1 MASLSVVITGAG
13 LVCAVGDKPAGVHEA
28 LCGGRTG
35 FGPSAIL
42 AEQAGKYRVAEIR
55 DFAPRDY
62 LGPRNLR
69 PLDRTGQLAAV
80 AAELALADAGWPVA
94 ERDRQEV
101 GLVLGTTFCSVRTI
115 GEFDRR
121 AMRDGP
127 EYASPLDFANTVI
140 NAAAG
145 QVAIW
150 HHLRGLNSTISTGA
164 VSGLHAIGYASQMI
178 RAGRATRLLAGGAE
192 ELCFESF
199 LGFLRT
205 NLLCGFG
212 DTEWPRPFDK
222 RRAGCILGE
231 GAGFVMLEAQDAAAA
246 RGARVLGRV
255 DGFGAAYDSREA
267 MTHADGA
274 NALTFAI
281 GRAFEPGGRDE
292 IDAVMSSG
300 SGHVMLD
307 AREATAIRD
316 ALGPR
321 ASNVPVTSIKGHV
334 GETQGAGGALQTILL
349 LESLRTKKLPPIAGL
364 EQPEAS
370 FGLDF
375 VTGAPRAVNGRRALA
390 TAVAREG
397 NACALVVSAPANG
410 S

>member
-1 MASLSVVITGAG
+1 VVAPSAVVITGAG
-13 LVCAVGDKPAGVHEA
+13 LVCALGDHPSRVHDA
-28 LCGGRTG
+28 LCAGRTG
-35 FGPSAIL
+35 FGPSVLI
-42 AEQAGKYRVAEIR
+42 AEQAGKYRLGEIR
-55 DFAPRDY
+55 DFSARGY
-62 LGPRNLR
+62 LGPKNLR

-80 AAELALADAGWPVA
+80 GVELALADAGWPIA
-94 ERDRQEV
+94 ERDQHEV

-150 HHLRGLNSTISTGA
+150 QHLRGLNSTISTGA

-192 ELCFESF
+192 EICFESF
-199 LGFLRT
+199 LGFLRA

-212 DTEWPRPFDK
+212 DDDLPRPFD
-222 RRAGCILGE
+222 RRRGGCILGE
-231 GAGFVMLEAQDAAAA
+231 GAGFLMLEAEDAAAA
-246 RGARVLGRV
+246 RGARVLGRIE
-255 DGFGAAYDSREA
+255 GFGAAYDSRDE
-267 MTHADGA
+267 TSRVDGA
-274 NALTFAI
+274 NALPYAI
-281 GRAFEPGGRDE
+281 ERALGPRGLDGLG
-292 IDAVMSSG
+292 AVMSSG
-300 SGHVMLD
+300 SGHLTLD
-307 AREATAIRD
+307 AREAAGLRD

-321 ASNVPVTSIKGHV
+321 AAAVPVTSIKGQV
-334 GETQGAGGALQTILL
+334 GETQGAGGALQTIVL
-349 LESLRTKKLPPIAGL
+349 LESLRANQLPPIAGL
-364 EQPEAS
+364 DQPDPA

-375 VTGAPRAVNGRRALA
+375 VMGAPRAVNATRALA

-397 NACALVVSAPANG
+397 NACALVVTS
-410 S
+410 SV